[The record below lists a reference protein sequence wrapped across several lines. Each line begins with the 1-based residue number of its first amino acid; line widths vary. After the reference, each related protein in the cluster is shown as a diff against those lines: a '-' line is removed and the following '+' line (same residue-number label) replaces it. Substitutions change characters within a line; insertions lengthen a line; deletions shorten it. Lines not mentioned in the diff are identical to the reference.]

1 MIPKISK
8 IADLK
13 ENSSTAIIFDSS
25 DQYQFAGFTDDEKMY
40 VAGKLEKNNDCI
52 VHKYPSM
59 IFFFKPKVEKE
70 IYLQLETARKA
81 GSKLYDALKEENIE
95 TVQIADF
102 SKSELALAFIEGLLL
117 SCYSFDKY
125 KKEKDDFLLKNIRIV
140 NSPITDSD

>member
-1 MIPKISK
+1 
-8 IADLK
+8 
-13 ENSSTAIIFDSS
+13 
-25 DQYQFAGFTDDEKMY
+25 
-40 VAGKLEKNNDCI
+40 
-52 VHKYPSM
+52 M

-102 SKSELALAFIEGLLL
+102 RKSELALAFIEGLLL